1 MYFKNLARAVHV
13 VFYSK
18 SILALLLNI
27 DRLGNALTAG
37 DYRATVSARVGYHA
51 QKLQPYWIVLE
62 WIIDQTFYP
71 VDGRDHCNRAYHYE
85 KAKGY
90 KHRRGNDIA
99 LLLLSVVV
107 ILACIILAPVVYLVG
122 LAQ

>member
-1 MYFKNLARAVHV
+1 MYLSNLFKAFERLFESRSVIDLA
-13 VFYSK
+13 
-18 SILALLLNI
+18 LNI

-107 ILACIILAPVVYLVG
+107 ILACILLAPIVYLVG
-122 LAQ
+122 LAK